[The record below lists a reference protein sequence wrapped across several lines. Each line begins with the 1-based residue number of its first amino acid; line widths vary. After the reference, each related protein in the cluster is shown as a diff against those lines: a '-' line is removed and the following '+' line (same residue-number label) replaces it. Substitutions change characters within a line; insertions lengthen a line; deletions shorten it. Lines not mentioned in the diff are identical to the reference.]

1 MMTEKEFKTN
11 HNNLINL
18 IKIHMKATNAY
29 HSMSAASSLF
39 QADQRVNQS
48 MTSMNEV
55 LDSTLSAF
63 NNGLDNILSSNKV
76 MVINEV
82 GDKKSFTAFVSKEVL
97 EKLKYINLSDE
108 DIAKLICDTLSETFD
123 QIVEKI
129 DKEKKDELA
138 NCLARLAEKKK
149 NEKKEEV
156 IVSSEPG
163 ATPKKV
169 TTKKKVECLTF

>member
-1 MMTEKEFKTN
+1 MMTEKEFKVN
-11 HNNLINL
+11 YDNLINL
-18 IKIHMKATNAY
+18 IKIDMKATNAY
-29 HSMSAASSLF
+29 HSMSVASSLF
-39 QADQRVNQS
+39 QTDQRVSQS
-48 MTSMNEV
+48 MANLNEV

-63 NNGLDNILSSNKV
+63 NNTLDNILSSNKV

-82 GDKKSFTAFVSKEVL
+82 GDKKSFIAFVSKEVL
-97 EKLKYINLSDE
+97 EKIKSTKLSDE

-129 DKEKKDELA
+129 DNERKAELA
-138 NCLARLAEKKK
+138 NCLANLAEKKK